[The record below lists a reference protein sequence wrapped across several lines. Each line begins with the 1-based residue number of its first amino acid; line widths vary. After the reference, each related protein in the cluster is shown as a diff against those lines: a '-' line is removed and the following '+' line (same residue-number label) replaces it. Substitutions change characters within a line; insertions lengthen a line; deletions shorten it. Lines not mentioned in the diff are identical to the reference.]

1 MKKQLTLVALIIQTT
16 CVFSQLRVYPNGN
29 VALGTIGVNPLSRLT
44 IGGNGNSAYNL
55 YIDDSNNGMFCR
67 TVGGNKTWRYGAN
80 MSSIVGNDK
89 TFFVGVSGNAVSSDG
104 ADYNNGRAFGVI
116 GTAGNAT
123 SGWNYGV
130 FGRLTGEQNGA
141 AVYGSTGVND
151 NGRCLKNR
159 YAGYFNGKVS
169 VRGDLTVRGYI
180 DGLLLS
186 PSLDEFDVLSVVP
199 TNLLESNGVDAD
211 NKSVSE
217 TLSSLNAVVGTKNI
231 PDIGGILPRDTTLLT
246 QMQNDGTSMELQ
258 YNRKKHYA
266 LLVEEIEEVY
276 PDLVYTI
283 DDGEKVIN
291 YVEMIPLLVESIK
304 ELKAQ
309 ITELQGNKIGSRMM
323 SSKSNNNQNVNETT
337 DISEQEAY
345 SDVPSLS
352 QNNPNPFAN
361 ATSIKMTIPQSAA
374 TALLCIYDMSG
385 KQISQKTI
393 SDRGEVTYSFT
404 SEGMDAGMYL
414 YSLIIDGKLINTR
427 RMILTK

>member
-16 CVFSQLRVYPNGN
+16 CVFSQLRVCQNGN
-29 VALGTIGVNPLSRLT
+29 VAFGTTSVNPLSRLT
-44 IGGNGNSAYNL
+44 LGGNGNSAYNL

-67 TVGGNKTWRYGAN
+67 TVGGSETWRYGAN
-80 MSSIVGNDK
+80 MSSIVGDDK

-104 ADYNNGRAFGVI
+104 TDYNKGRAFGVI

-276 PDLVYTI
+276 PDLVYTT

-393 SDRGEVTYSFT
+393 SDRGEVTYSFM
-404 SEGMDAGMYL
+404 SEGLDAGMYL

>member
-1 MKKQLTLVALIIQTT
+1 
-16 CVFSQLRVYPNGN
+16 
-29 VALGTIGVNPLSRLT
+29 
-44 IGGNGNSAYNL
+44 
-55 YIDDSNNGMFCR
+55 
-67 TVGGNKTWRYGAN
+67 
-80 MSSIVGNDK
+80 
-89 TFFVGVSGNAVSSDG
+89 
-104 ADYNNGRAFGVI
+104 
-116 GTAGNAT
+116 
-123 SGWNYGV
+123 
-130 FGRLTGEQNGA
+130 
-141 AVYGSTGVND
+141 
-151 NGRCLKNR
+151 
-159 YAGYFNGKVS
+159 
-169 VRGDLTVRGYI
+169 
-180 DGLLLS
+180 
-186 PSLDEFDVLSVVP
+186 
-199 TNLLESNGVDAD
+199 
-211 NKSVSE
+211 
-217 TLSSLNAVVGTKNI
+217 
-231 PDIGGILPRDTTLLT
+231 
-246 QMQNDGTSMELQ
+246 MELQ

-276 PDLVYTI
+276 PDLVYTT

-393 SDRGEVTYSFT
+393 SDRGEVTYSFM
-404 SEGMDAGMYL
+404 SEGLDAGMYL
-414 YSLIIDGKLINTR
+414 YSLIIDGKLINTC